1 MYIMQ
6 TDTTPD
12 IFTSGAHAVKRL
24 ALYPGGIHKKRQ
36 NVVITANSS
45 LTAVELGV
53 QLLRSRDNQ
62 SSINQ
67 SL

>member
-24 ALYPGGIHKKRQ
+24 ALYPGGIHKNDKM
-36 NVVITANSS
+36 SS
-45 LTAVELGV
+45 L
-53 QLLRSRDNQ
+53 QLIQ
-62 SSINQ
+62 A
-67 SL
+67 